1 MKKIIYITIILLY
14 SISYSQQLGEYY
26 NNVDKNNR
34 ESLNFGIKK
43 PNDFTQKNS
52 AKKDGVILWED
63 ENTKV
68 EVFLTKI
75 KKANFKKLKK
85 SEWTDLL
92 KNKKHNFKFI
102 KKSVYKKSDITY
114 QSIDNF
120 PSNLFSYS
128 TEKSNNIILIVVV
141 EGYYFRVNISSS
153 DDSSNFNDFVKNLI
167 NSILFYDQ
175 YSDGKR
181 EVVGKWKIVK
191 ETKGGSKKE

>member
-1 MKKIIYITIILLY
+1 MKKILYITIILLY
-14 SISYSQQLGEYY
+14 SITYSQQLGEYY
-26 NNVDKNNR
+26 SSLDNNK

-43 PNDFTQKNS
+43 PVDFTQRNS
-52 AKKDGVILWED
+52 AKKDGLIVWED
-63 ENTKV
+63 GSTKV

-75 KKANFKKLKK
+75 KKSNFKKLKK
-85 SEWTDLL
+85 SEWTDIL

-102 KKSVYKKSDITY
+102 KKTVYKKSDITY
-114 QSIDNF
+114 QTVDNF

-128 TEKSNNIILIVVV
+128 TEKTNNNILIVVV

-153 DDSSNFNDFVKNLI
+153 DLSSGFDNFVKSLV

-175 YSDGKR
+175 YKDGKR

-191 ETKGGSKKE
+191 ESEGGSKKD

>member
-26 NNVDKNNR
+26 SNVDKNNK

-43 PNDFTQKNS
+43 PVDFTQKNS
-52 AKKDGVILWED
+52 VKKDGVILWED

-75 KKANFKKLKK
+75 KKSNLKKLKK

-92 KNKKHNFKFI
+92 KNKKNSFKFI
-102 KKSVYKKSDITY
+102 KKSIYKKSDITY
-114 QSIDNF
+114 KTIDNF
-120 PSNLFSYS
+120 PSNLFTYS
-128 TEKSNNIILIVVV
+128 TEKTNNTILIVVV

-153 DDSSNFNDFVKNLI
+153 DDSPNFNNFVKNLI
-167 NSILFYDQ
+167 SSILFYDQ

-191 ETKGGSKKE
+191 ETEGGSKKE

>member
-1 MKKIIYITIILLY
+1 MLLY
-14 SISYSQQLGEYY
+14 SISYSQQLWEYFS
-26 NNVDKNNR
+26 NVDKNNK

-43 PNDFTQKNS
+43 PIDFTQKNS
-52 AKKDGVILWED
+52 TKKDGVILWED

-92 KNKKHNFKFI
+92 KNNKHNFKFI
-102 KKSVYKKSDITY
+102 KKSIYKKSDITY
-114 QSIDNF
+114 QTIDNF

-128 TEKSNNIILIVVV
+128 TEKTNNTILIVVV

-153 DDSSNFNDFVKNLI
+153 YNSSNFNDFVKNLI
-167 NSILFYDQ
+167 GSILFYDQ

-191 ETKGGSKKE
+191 ETEGGSKKE